1 MRRVLAIFLDGYE
14 QSRGQRLMCAGDMP
28 EMSRLAVPSMLL
40 LPELTYRYAFGS
52 GLFRQRP
59 ILELIGRR
67 PDRLLSS
74 MSLPSPPQIDNDE
87 ADCAGANAWEAETV
101 RQSAETI

>member
-1 MRRVLAIFLDGYE
+1 
-14 QSRGQRLMCAGDMP
+14 MP

-52 GLFRQRP
+52 GFFRQRP

>member
-1 MRRVLAIFLDGYE
+1 MRRVPVIFLDGYE

-28 EMSRLAVPSMLL
+28 EISRLAVPSMLL

-52 GLFRQRP
+52 GFFRQRP

-67 PDRLLSS
+67 PDRLLSG
-74 MSLPSPPQIDNDE
+74 MSLLSLPQIDSDE
-87 ADCAGANAWEAETV
+87 TDRARANAWKAETA